1 MSRQT
6 ETVKRTP
13 SIRTVILITLVTS
26 AALMM
31 LVFGAISLYH
41 EYSDTQKT
49 LRNHLEAL
57 SGQIAMSVSQPLW
70 TLNMEGTAKILESF
84 MQNRNLYGIVI
95 RESDQIVLAM
105 TRNESWQVIPS
116 KTDITA
122 SDLYHQRSLVR
133 HNGQN
138 IATLDVYLSQRFI
151 REDLKHRLVM
161 EGVYML
167 LFNIILL
174 AILFFAL
181 IKTVIGP
188 LKRIENYALTLSK
201 TDHTDRIY
209 MPDIRSTREIAHL
222 KTAIEKMV
230 AQNKARYLE
239 LQTSQLA
246 TRDAEAK
253 YRGIFENATEG
264 IFQVASDGRPLTVN
278 PAMANILGYESPKEL
293 LDHFQ
298 DTTLEIYSN
307 PARRDQFVQIIKK
320 HGYVKDFE
328 YVARRKDGTPVT
340 TLIDAHLIRDAE
352 GNPMYFEGIVRDIT
366 EKKRMD
372 ELRIAKEAAEKTAQS
387 RNEFLANISHEIR
400 TPMNAIIGFTN
411 LALKHDLT
419 PKLSNYLN
427 TIARSARNLLHLI
440 NDILDFSKIEADRLE
455 LESVDFKLDEVI
467 RNISDLIL
475 LKAEEKGIQFSVSI
489 APYVPNDLVGDPHR
503 LNQILLNLANNAVKF
518 TLAGRVTLNI
528 QPIETGIQDCLLMF
542 SVKDTG
548 IGMTP
553 EHLAR
558 IFKPFSQGDSSVTRR
573 FGGTGLGLAIS
584 KHLVERMGGRIQV
597 ESHQNRGSMF
607 SFTIRLLRQP
617 DSSRRQG
624 AALSRPALATDAPSR
639 EEALSSI
646 RGASVLLVEDNV
658 INQELTCEIL
668 KECGLN
674 VDIASNGREAL
685 SSIKE
690 RHYDLILMDVQMPV
704 MSGFEAT
711 VAIRQMER
719 LREIPIVAM
728 TAHNTARDKEACL
741 QAGMNDYLS
750 KPLDIDLLTAILI
763 RWIPPQTQKTD
774 EPPPHADPPA
784 AKEISAL
791 SLPQALPGID
801 LQEGLARLQGNTH
814 LYLKLLK
821 SFMQHY
827 EHAARDIDLAL
838 QTRDYDRV
846 AGVAHAIK
854 GAAGNLSIIGLAASS
869 SQLHAEAKRGGASC
883 DMTPTL
889 NKFSETLAAACAS
902 IHRLTETADEAFNRN
917 KAANPDDPAV
927 LTERFKELSGLLKKS
942 DLRAGAAFGSLKAQL
957 IARSL
962 ESEAIRMEDLLTNL
976 EFSQALDIL
985 SDLANKLN
993 IPTGGIH

>member
-6 ETVKRTP
+6 ETAKRMP

-41 EYSDTQKT
+41 EYQNTQKT

-70 TLNMEGTAKILESF
+70 TLNMEGTTKILESF

-116 KTDITA
+116 KTDISA
-122 SDLYHQRSLVR
+122 SDLFYQRSLVK
-133 HNGQN
+133 HNGQD
-138 IATLDVYLSQRFI
+138 IATLDVYMSRRFI
-151 REDLKHRLVM
+151 REDLKHRLVV
-161 EGVYML
+161 EGIYML
-167 LFNIILL
+167 LFNVILL
-174 AILFFAL
+174 SILFFAL
-181 IKTVIGP
+181 MKTVIGP

-201 TDHTDRIY
+201 TDHADRIY

-278 PAMANILGYESPKEL
+278 PAMAQILGYDSPKEL
-293 LDHFQ
+293 LDNFQ

-307 PARRDQFVQIIKK
+307 PAQRDKFVQIIKK

-328 YVARRKDGTPVT
+328 YLARRKDGSPVT

-352 GNPMYFEGIVRDIT
+352 GKPMYFEGIVRDIT

-372 ELRIAKEAAEKTAQS
+372 ELSIAKEAAEKTAQS

-411 LALKHDLT
+411 LAMKQDLT

-427 TIARSARNLLHLI
+427 TIGRSARNLLHLI

-455 LESVDFKLDEVI
+455 LESVDFKLNEVI

-475 LKAEEKGIQFSVSI
+475 LKAEEKGVQFSVSI
-489 APYVPNDLVGDPHR
+489 DPYVPNDLVGDPHR

-518 TLAGRVTLNI
+518 TLAGRVMLTV
-528 QPIETGIQDCLLMF
+528 QPIETGVQDCLLMF

-597 ESHQNRGSMF
+597 ESHQNRGSTF

-617 DSSRRQG
+617 DSARRQG
-624 AALSRPALATDAPSR
+624 AALSRPTLATDAPSR
-639 EEALSSI
+639 EEALAGI

-668 KECGLN
+668 KECGLT
-674 VDIASNGREAL
+674 VDIAGNGREAL

-711 VAIRQMER
+711 VAIRQMEH
-719 LREIPIVAM
+719 LRAIPIVAM

-763 RWIPPQTQKTD
+763 RWIPPRTQKMD
-774 EPPPHADPPA
+774 AAPPHMDHTA

-827 EHAARDIDLAL
+827 EHASRDIDLAL
-838 QTRDYDRV
+838 QARDYDRV

-869 SQLHAEAKRGGASC
+869 SQLHVEAKRGGASC

-889 NKFSETLAAACAS
+889 NKFSETLAIACAS
-902 IHRLTETADEAFNRN
+902 IHRLTETTDEVFNREM
-917 KAANPDDPAV
+917 AASQDDPAV
-927 LTERFKELSGLLKKS
+927 LTERFRELSGLLQKS
-942 DLRAGAAFGSLKAQL
+942 DLRAGAAFGLLKAQL

-962 ESEAIRMEDLLTNL
+962 EPEAIRMENLLINL

-985 SDLANKLN
+985 SDLADKLN